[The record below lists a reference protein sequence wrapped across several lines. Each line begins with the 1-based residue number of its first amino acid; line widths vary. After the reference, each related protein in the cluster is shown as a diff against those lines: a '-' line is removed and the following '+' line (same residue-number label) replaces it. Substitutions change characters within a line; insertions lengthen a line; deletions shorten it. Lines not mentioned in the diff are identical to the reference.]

1 MNIET
6 QLNNIKTKKVL
17 VVGDIMLDKYFFG
30 EATRLSP
37 EAPIPILHKTRETV
51 VLGGAAN
58 VARNLVRAKQNVW
71 TMSVIGDDDEG
82 KQLKSILEENKINTE
97 LLISDKIRVT
107 TVKTRMIGPGNA
119 QMLRLD
125 VEDTTPIS
133 EELSNKMI
141 KQFENKVK
149 DFDIIVI
156 SDYKKG
162 VLSVENTSKLIEIAN
177 KYNKKTL
184 IDTKEPSYAKYRNA
198 FLIKPNKNELQNLT
212 KMSVNNDE
220 EIVKAAQELRKQTNA
235 KYVLATRGKEGMTL
249 VGENSFQHI
258 RGVSKEV
265 YDVSGAGDTVI
276 SYLAVGLANN
286 FDITDTARL
295 SNIASSIEVS
305 KMGTYAVSVEEIK
318 QHISKENEVSY
329 DNKIVEVD
337 ELVKILQDEREKGK
351 KVVFTNGCFDIFHV
365 GHARYLKQASTYGDI
380 LIVGVN
386 SDASVKR
393 LKGPERPIISEKE
406 RMELLADLQCVSYVV
421 KFSED
426 TPYELIK
433 KIQPDIITK
442 GGDYKPEDVVGKD
455 IVEQKGGKV
464 VICNLIEGKST
475 TNIITKIKKLI
486 LFQNGLDYKKGF

>member
-6 QLNNIKTKKVL
+6 QLNNIKTKKIL
-17 VVGDIMLDKYFFG
+17 VIGDIMLDKYFFG

-37 EAPIPILHKTRETV
+37 EAPIPILHKKRETV

-58 VARNLVRAKQNVW
+58 VARNLVRANQNVW
-71 TMSVIGDDDEG
+71 IMSVIGKDEEG
-82 KQLKSILEENKINTE
+82 KQLKAILEENKINTE
-97 LLISDKIRVT
+97 LLITDNTRVT
-107 TVKTRMIGPGNA
+107 TVKTRMIGPNNA

-133 EELSNKMI
+133 EEISNTMI
-141 KQFENKVK
+141 KKFEEKVK
-149 DFDIIVI
+149 DFDIILI

-162 VLSVENTSKLIEIAN
+162 VLSIENTSKLIEIAN
-177 KYNKKTL
+177 KFSKKTL
-184 IDTKEPSYAKYRNA
+184 IDTKEPSYAKYKNA
-198 FLIKPNKNELQNLT
+198 FLIKPNKTELQNLT

-220 EIVKAAQELRKQTNA
+220 EIVKAGQELRKQTNA

-249 VGENSFQHI
+249 IGENNFQHI

-286 FDITDTARL
+286 FDIADTARL

-305 KMGTYAVSVEEIK
+305 KMGTYAVSIEEIK
-318 QHISKENEVSY
+318 EHISKENEVSY
-329 DNKIVEVD
+329 DNKMVEVD
-337 ELVKILQDEREKGK
+337 ELVKIIQDEREKGK
-351 KVVFTNGCFDIFHV
+351 KIVFTNGCFDIFHV

-386 SDASVKR
+386 SDSSVKK
-393 LKGPERPIISEKE
+393 LKGPERPKKKKKE
-406 RMELLADLQCVSYVV
+406 RMELLAGLQCVSYVV

-433 KIQPDIITK
+433 KLQPDIITK

-455 IVEQKGGKV
+455 IVENRGGKV
-464 VICNLIEGKST
+464 VICKLVEGKST
-475 TNIITKIKKLI
+475 TSIITKIKNTFIEK
-486 LFQNGLDYKKGF
+486 